1 MSTLK
6 YLLVAAASCAMASW
20 SMAGYAATPPYN
32 PDGLGAAQFARVAD
46 ICQTVMGLHPSEPL
60 SGGVW
65 HNDRLDYWTSHYR
78 GCVIS
83 LSDSLQRVSDAQVA
97 QQADEDCRAKGF
109 KSDSPDL
116 ALCVLRSVNSHP
128 GPATTQGSTPAATPV
143 SETVTP
149 AGSFFY
155 ASAHETVRREQV
167 ACAALGLE
175 PSHGAFESCVK
186 GLDDTFDAID
196 NPIN

>member
-6 YLLVAAASCAMASW
+6 HLLVTAAFCAMASW
-20 SMAGYAATPPYN
+20 SMASYAATPPYN

-65 HNDRLDYWTSHYR
+65 RHNDRLDYWTSHYR

-83 LSDSLQRVSDAQVA
+83 LSDSLQRASDVQVA
-97 QQADEDCRAKGF
+97 QQADADCRAKGF

-116 ALCVLRSVNSHP
+116 ALCVLRTVNSHP
-128 GPATTQGSTPAATPV
+128 DPATTRASTAAATPV
-143 SETVTP
+143 SQTLAP
-149 AGSFFY
+149 AGSFFTRHHMRPCAESKWHVQRS
-155 ASAHETVRREQV
+155 ASSHPTARSKV
-167 ACAALGLE
+167 A
-175 PSHGAFESCVK
+175 
-186 GLDDTFDAID
+186 
-196 NPIN
+196 